1 LIVTGS
7 PGGPDNSLPVPP
19 GHVGGGPIYPSGP
32 VDPGYGYPLPPIING
47 GLPPHPDQGLPPG
60 GAHPSHPIQPTYPVD
75 PGYGLPVPPTVWP
88 HPPRPPHVWPPAQPI
103 YPSHPIYVPPGHH
116 VGGGPMPGGRPD
128 QGLPPAGG
136 GSRPDQGLPPSPDQG
151 LPMPPGSVWPPL
163 PPAIPPGQLLVFCW
177 IVGIGYRWTC
187 IDTSL
192 EIGGGPVY
200 PPSAVPRPPHA
211 STQPLPGGERPA
223 QPIQPTPEPRR

>member
-1 LIVTGS
+1 MAATPALIVTGS

-19 GHVGGGPIYPSGP
+19 FYPSGGPVPPSGP

-47 GLPPHPDQGLPPG
+47 GPPAYPDQGLPPSG
-60 GAHPSHPIQPTYPVD
+60 GHPSHPIQPTYPVD
-75 PGYGLPVPPTVWP
+75 PGYGLPAPPHVWP
-88 HPPRPPHVWPPAQPI
+88 HPPRPPGVWPPPQPV
-103 YPSHPIYVPPGHH
+103 YPTHPIYSPPGH
-116 VGGGPMPGGRPD
+116 VSGGPVPQPPRPD

-136 GSRPDQGLPPSPDQG
+136 APDQG

-163 PPAIPPGQLLVFCW
+163 PPAIPAGKYLVFCW
-177 IVGIGYRWTC
+177 VVGVGYRWTC

-200 PPSAVPRPPHA
+200 PPHVVPRPPGHV
-211 STQPLPGGERPA
+211 SGQPLPQPNPPRPDQELPPTA
-223 QPIQPTPEPRR
+223 QPRR